1 MIEDLLFDVSE
12 ALKWPVLIAVLL
24 ALLWAIVEVGGLLVE
39 IARRRHRN
47 VDALERAVETCRAH
61 LAAGQREPALAALL
75 AVAHSRQME
84 DAIIGIFDQLGQPDA
99 EARVSKRLAEY
110 DYLSLRRLERTRI
123 LVRFG
128 PALGL
133 MGTLIPLSPALAG
146 LADGDVDTLTENLR
160 VAFGVTVAG
169 LLVGAIA
176 FTVSLMRDRLY
187 AQDYSDVEYMA
198 VALTGNPMPYP
209 PAADAVASEQAFRV

>member
-1 MIEDLLFDVSE
+1 MIEEILFDVSE
-12 ALKWPVLIAVLL
+12 ALKWPVLIAVLV
-24 ALLWAIVEVGGLLVE
+24 ALLWAIVEVGALLVE
-39 IARRRHRN
+39 IARRRHRS
-47 VDALERAVETCRAH
+47 VWALERAVETCRAH
-61 LAAGQREPALAALL
+61 LTAGQQSEALTALL
-75 AVAHSRQME
+75 AVAHSRRME
-84 DAIIGIFDQLGQPDA
+84 EAITGIFGQLGHPDA
-99 EARVSKRLAEY
+99 ENRISKRLAEY
-110 DYLSLRRLERTRI
+110 DYLSLRRLERTRV

-160 VAFGVTVAG
+160 IAFGVTVAG

-176 FTVSLMRDRLY
+176 FTVSLIRDRLY

-198 VALTGNPMPYP
+198 AALMAGQNPHLPVGQHSHW
-209 PAADAVASEQAFRV
+209 AVAP

>member
-1 MIEDLLFDVSE
+1 MIEEILFDVSE

-24 ALLWAIVEVGGLLVE
+24 ALLWAIVEVGALLVE
-39 IARRRHRN
+39 VARRRHRN
-47 VDALERAVETCRAH
+47 VHALERAVEACRAR
-61 LAAGQREPALAALL
+61 LGAGQRTEALGALL
-75 AVAHSRQME
+75 AVAHSRRME
-84 DAIIGIFDQLGQPDA
+84 EAIAGIFDQLGHPDA
-99 EARVSKRLAEY
+99 ENRISKRLAEY
-110 DYLSLRRLERTRI
+110 DYLSLRRLERTRV

-160 VAFGVTVAG
+160 IAFGVTVAG

-176 FTVSLMRDRLY
+176 FTVSLIRDRLY

-198 VALTGNPMPYP
+198 AALISGAGQTHLPVGQHSHW
-209 PAADAVASEQAFRV
+209 AVAP